1 MSGTGLTP
9 DQMNTIARDQATK
22 VRVLR
27 KVLQPAIG
35 QGYVDS
41 VPGHRVIKGPSLTL
55 RPNQHL
61 QPLQMARHF
70 SLHKEQINDESA
82 LNTLIS
88 FAAADIAQAEDAVV
102 LLGSRAG
109 PFLDK
114 LDVRVENPHEL
125 AEQEGFLLDED
136 KKVAQPILNSI
147 LDGIKTL
154 RERGQSGDY
163 YVVVSPDL
171 YEEAYKDRKTPL
183 DAPIYQIQPLLAS
196 QGFHF
201 SEALPPKTGVIFSLA
216 RNTII
221 LSVPMD
227 TFVDLSLPNDS
238 QGRPRLAVAQQIRLV
253 INDSEA
259 RAELR

>member
-1 MSGTGLTP
+1 MAATALTP
-9 DQMNTIARDQATK
+9 DQMNAIAQDQATK
-22 VRVLR
+22 VRIVR

-35 QGYVDS
+35 QGYVNG
-41 VPGHRVIKGPSLTL
+41 VPGYRVIKGPYLSL

-61 QPLQMARHF
+61 RPLQMWRDF
-70 SLHKEQINDESA
+70 SLHKEQINDGVA
-82 LNTLIS
+82 LSTLIS
-88 FAAADIAQAEDAVV
+88 FAAADIAQAEDAVL

-114 LDVRVENPHEL
+114 VGVRVENPDEL
-125 AEQEGFLLDED
+125 AAQEGLILDED
-136 KKVAQPILNSI
+136 KRIGQPILSSI

-163 YVVVSPDL
+163 YVIVSPDL

-183 DAPIYQIQPLLAS
+183 DAPIYQIKPLLAS
-196 QGFHF
+196 EGFLF
-201 SEALPPKTGVIFSLA
+201 SESLPPKTGVIFSLA
-216 RNTII
+216 RNTIT

-227 TFVDLSLPNDS
+227 TFVDMSLPNDN
-238 QGRPRLAVAQQIRLV
+238 QGRPRMAVAQQIRLV
-253 INDSEA
+253 INDPEA